1 MSINSPALF
10 IEINSKYFV
19 FVGGYYDDNNNLK
32 ILEKIKAKCEGVDK
46 NRLTDLEQIITT
58 IKKNVSIIENKLNCI
73 FKETFVIIDNFD
85 DTCISISGF
94 KKLNESQIIKEN
106 ISYILNSLKLTIS
119 NNEKDKTILHI
130 FNSKSILDGKLVD
143 NLPIGLYGDFYSHEL
158 TFFLIR
164 NTDIKNIN
172 QIFKKVNLHVNKI
185 FIKNYV
191 EGSCLINKHRV
202 KTFFLKLNKDNIKLI
217 FFDKSSFRYSQFNFG
232 TDIILKDISKVC
244 SLGEEA
250 VIKILTDNILK
261 KKIFNEDE
269 FLEEK
274 YFIKDNF
281 RKIRKKLIKEVAIA
295 RIEEIVDL
303 VIKKNLNLKSFK
315 KDNVNNYIF
324 FEDEN
329 ISNNFFTDIRNY
341 ISLNFQSN
349 LKLINRI
356 ETEELVLDLKFGIIR
371 LKEAILIIKQKLF
384 NYKDFKF
391 LFD

>member
-73 FKETFVIIDNFD
+73 FKETFIIIDNFD

-202 KTFFLKLNKDNIKLI
+202 ETFF
-217 FFDKSSFRYSQFNFG
+217 
-232 TDIILKDISKVC
+232 
-244 SLGEEA
+244 
-250 VIKILTDNILK
+250 
-261 KKIFNEDE
+261 
-269 FLEEK
+269 
-274 YFIKDNF
+274 
-281 RKIRKKLIKEVAIA
+281 
-295 RIEEIVDL
+295 
-303 VIKKNLNLKSFK
+303 
-315 KDNVNNYIF
+315 
-324 FEDEN
+324 
-329 ISNNFFTDIRNY
+329 
-341 ISLNFQSN
+341 
-349 LKLINRI
+349 
-356 ETEELVLDLKFGIIR
+356 
-371 LKEAILIIKQKLF
+371 
-384 NYKDFKF
+384 
-391 LFD
+391 